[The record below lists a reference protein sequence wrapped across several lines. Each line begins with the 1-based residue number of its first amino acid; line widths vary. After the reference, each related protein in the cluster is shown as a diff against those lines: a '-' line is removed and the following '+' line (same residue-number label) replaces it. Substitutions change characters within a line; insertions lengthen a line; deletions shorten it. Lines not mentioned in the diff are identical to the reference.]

1 MQYPWLKQ
9 YPDGVP
15 AEINPDVFSS
25 LQAMIDNTVEHC
37 PHHKAVTNFGV
48 SYTFEQLDEQA
59 RHLAAYWQSL
69 GLRKGDRLAVMLP
82 NVIQYYV
89 VLFAAFKLGLVVV
102 NVNPLYTAHE
112 LQHQLN
118 DAQANAII
126 VLENFA
132 STLQQALNQCSV
144 SHVFITRFADAFGWF
159 KRTMGNAMVKYVA
172 KMVPHYDI
180 KGAHYYRQAL
190 RQGVHLPLTLG
201 QLKPDDLAFLQYTGG
216 TTGIPKGA
224 MLTHRNMVANVE
236 QAYAWMQP
244 QLNYGEEV
252 MVTALPLYH
261 IFSLLAN
268 GLVFIRAA
276 SCSLL
281 ITNPR
286 DMKRFIKTLQ
296 SHHFTAITGVNTLF
310 NGLLNYPGFEK
321 VDFSHLKFALG
332 GGMALQKSVA
342 DRWRQVTG
350 TTLCEAYGLTETSP
364 AATINPLDLQDFN
377 GSIGLPIPSTS
388 VKVIDD
394 QGEVLPLGEKGELC
408 IKGPQVMKGYWQRP
422 AETEQVLEDGWFKT
436 GDIAQLDEH
445 GFVYLVDRKKD
456 MVDVSGFNVYPN
468 EVEDVIAEH
477 PQVLEVAVVGVASDK
492 TGEAL
497 KAFIV
502 PKTATLTSDEVK
514 RFCKQYLTNYKV
526 PKFYVFRQELPKT
539 NVGKI
544 LRKALKE
551 EEAAPSKE

>member
-1 MQYPWLKQ
+1 MQYPWLDH

-15 AEINPDVFSS
+15 AEINPDVFPS
-25 LQAMIDNTVEHC
+25 LQAMIDNTVQHC
-37 PHHKAVTNFGV
+37 PHHTAVSNFGV
-48 SYTFEQLDEQA
+48 SYTFQQLDEHA
-59 RHLAAYWQSL
+59 RSLAAYWQSI
-69 GLRKGDRLAVMLP
+69 GLAKGDRLAVMLP
-82 NVIQYYV
+82 NIIQYYV

-102 NVNPLYTAHE
+102 NVNPLYTAYE

-118 DAQANAII
+118 DAQVSAII

-132 STLQQALNQCSV
+132 QTLQNAMSQCSV
-144 SHVFITRFADAFGWF
+144 DHVFITRFADAFPWY
-159 KRTMGNAMVKYVA
+159 KRTLGNAMVKYVA
-172 KMVPHYDI
+172 KMVPSYDI
-180 KGAHYYRQAL
+180 ADAHYYRDVL
-190 RQGVHLPLTLG
+190 RQGSHLPLTLAE
-201 QLKPDDLAFLQYTGG
+201 LASDDLAFLQYTGG

-286 DMKRFIKTLQ
+286 DMKRFVKTLQ
-296 SHHFTAITGVNTLF
+296 KNHFTAITGVNTLF
-310 NGLLNYPGFEK
+310 NGLLNYPAFEK

-342 DRWRQVTG
+342 DRWQQVTG

-364 AATINPLDLQDFN
+364 AATINPLDLQAFN
-377 GSIGLPIPSTS
+377 GSIGLPIPSTT

-422 AETEQVLEDGWFKT
+422 AETHQVLEDGWFKT
-436 GDIAQLDEH
+436 GDIAQLDEK

-468 EVEDVIAEH
+468 EVEDVIAQH
-477 PQVLEVAVVGVASDK
+477 PQVLEVAVVGVASEK

-502 PKTATLTSDEVK
+502 PKSSHVNSDEIK

-551 EEAAPSKE
+551 EEMAPEQE